1 MTRPSVSSL
10 LVVRSVGRPT
20 AGLGAAL
27 LLALVACG
35 RSAAPLVAC
44 PAPADDCD
52 ALFEQQAVV
61 EAAFADN
68 AGQNG
73 DGDAAREAADC
84 VALLTA
90 ARLDQGCAEPCA
102 ELCRL
107 HPCDSP
113 AGADC
118 AASCL
123 DAGVDVDD
131 VAAAAVVAA
140 NTPGVCTCDVCVD
153 VQAVCDASFVCP

>member
-1 MTRPSVSSL
+1 MSRPWVSL
-10 LVVRSVGRPT
+10 FVARPIACVGS
-20 AGLGAAL
+20 AL
-27 LLALVACG
+27 CLLALVSCG

-52 ALFEQQAVV
+52 ALLEQQDTV
-61 EAAFADN
+61 EAAFAAN

-84 VALLTA
+84 VALLTQV
-90 ARLDQGCAEPCA
+90 RLDQGCAEPCA

-107 HPCDSP
+107 HPCEAP

-118 AASCL
+118 TASCL
-123 DAGVDVDD
+123 DAGVAIDD
-131 VAAAAVVAA
+131 VADAAVVVA
-140 NTPGVCTCDVCVD
+140 NTPGVCTCDVCAD
-153 VQAVCDASFVCP
+153 VQAVCDVSFVCP